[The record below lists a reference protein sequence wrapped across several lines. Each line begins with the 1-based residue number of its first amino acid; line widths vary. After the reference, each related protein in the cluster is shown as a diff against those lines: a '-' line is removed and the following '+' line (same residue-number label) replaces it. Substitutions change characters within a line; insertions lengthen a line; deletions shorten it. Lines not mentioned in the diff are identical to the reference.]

1 MRWKMGELLRNYLN
15 RGNTKSVMTE
25 INPTEAEKPVYFY
38 DENEFSYS
46 ANWEGID
53 GLNFIESKSYL
64 YPIPF
69 RQIQLADYE
78 QNPGW

>member
-1 MRWKMGELLRNYLN
+1 MRWKMGELYENYLN

-53 GLNFIESKSYL
+53 GLIGK
-64 YPIPF
+64 
-69 RQIQLADYE
+69 
-78 QNPGW
+78 